1 MKQKNQKKKG
11 FAPRRGG
18 KKGSVE
24 RDPFFEEESKKRR
37 KVDYDDE
44 DIESME
50 SDEDENGFSGGGS
63 GGEEDKEDEEAEDE
77 FAHETA
83 GERRKRLAEETLR
96 RIREAKNKEMEELYD
111 DEGREEEDGVRD
123 SLVAKALMQEQLE
136 ESGRVRKAIA
146 TRVQEPESADGF
158 RVMVKHRQSVTAVA
172 LSDDDS
178 RGFSASKDGSIFHWD
193 VSSGKRERYR
203 WPSDEILK
211 SHGVKDPVFPSKK
224 HSRETTAL
232 AVSFDGR
239 YLASGGLDRHIH
251 LWDTRTLEHVQVFPG
266 HRGPVSCL
274 CFRQG
279 TVELFSGSYDR
290 TVKIWNAEDKSYIST
305 LFGHQDE
312 VLTIDCLRRERVL
325 TVGRDRTMQLF
336 KVPEES
342 RLVFRAPAS
351 SLECCCFISNDEF
364 LSGSDNGTIALWTM
378 LRKKPVYIVKNAHPV
393 TDGEMANG
401 SLENGGHVPDN
412 YNCSSAN
419 SWVNSVSVCRGSDL
433 AASGAGNGSVR
444 LWAIESESKA
454 IQPLHQLPLSGF
466 VNSLAFARSG
476 QFLIAGVGKEP
487 RLGRWGSIKSAQ
499 NGVAIHPL
507 RLS

>member
-11 FAPRRGG
+11 FVPRRGG
-18 KKGSVE
+18 KKGSIE
-24 RDPFFEEESKKRR
+24 RDSFFEEESKKRR
-37 KVDYDDE
+37 KVDYDDD
-44 DIESME
+44 DIESVE
-50 SDEDENGFSGGGS
+50 SDEEENGFSGGGS
-63 GGEEDKEDEEAEDE
+63 GEEKAEEDE
-77 FAHETA
+77 FADETA

-96 RIREAKNKEMEELYD
+96 RIRDAKSKEMEELYE
-111 DEGREEEDGVRD
+111 DEDREEEDGVRD

-136 ESGRVRKAIA
+136 ESGRVRRAIA
-146 TRVQEPESADGF
+146 SRIQKPEITDGF
-158 RVMVKHRQSVTAVA
+158 HVILKHRQSVTAVA

-178 RGFSASKDGSIFHWD
+178 RGFSASKDGAIVHWD
-193 VSSGKRERYR
+193 VSSRKIEKYR
-203 WPSDEILK
+203 WPSDEVLK
-211 SHGVKDPVFPSKK
+211 SHGMKDPVSRNKK
-224 HSRETTAL
+224 HSRETLAL
-232 AVSFDGR
+232 DVSFDGR
-239 YLASGGLDRHIH
+239 YLATGGLDRHIH
-251 LWDTRTLEHVQVFPG
+251 LWDTRTREHVQAFPG

-312 VLTIDCLRRERVL
+312 VLNIDCLRRERVIS
-325 TVGRDRTMQLF
+325 VGRDRTMQLF

-351 SLECCCFISNDEF
+351 NLECCSFINNDEF

-393 TDGEMANG
+393 TNGEVTING
-401 SLENGGHVPDN
+401 SLENGDRDPGS
-412 YNCSSAN
+412 YCSSAY
-419 SWVNSVSVCRGSDL
+419 SWVSSVTVCRGSDL

-444 LWAIESESKA
+444 LWSIESESKA
-454 IQPLHQLPLSGF
+454 IQPLYELPLSGF
-466 VNSLAFARSG
+466 VNSLAFAKSG
-476 QFLIAGVGKEP
+476 NFLIAGVGREP